1 MPNLMVTLKQEISR
15 LARKEMRP
23 HLVTT
28 RQLTARH
35 RRDIA
40 RLKRLLSGHEKKI
53 AFLEARE
60 RKRLSGPQAPA
71 ADLLNGARFSPTSV
85 RAQRRRLKL
94 SAAEYGLLAGV
105 SGQTIYLW
113 EQGKSRP
120 RTGQLATLVTL
131 RKLGRRAAL
140 RQLDVLNTGEEP
152 VNLPRRRKRRKPR

>member
-1 MPNLMVTLKQEISR
+1 MAS
-15 LARKEMRP
+15 
-23 HLVTT
+23 T
-28 RQLTARH
+28 RQLTAQH

-40 RLKRLLSGHEKKI
+40 RLKRLLKDHEKKI

-60 RKRLSGPQAPA
+60 RKRLSRPDAPA

-94 SAAEYGLLAGV
+94 SAAEYGKLAGV

-120 RTGQLATLVTL
+120 RTAQLASLVAL
-131 RKLGRRAAL
+131 RKLGRRHAV
-140 RQLDVLNTGEEP
+140 RQLAVLETGEEP
-152 VNLPRRRKRRKPR
+152 RTSRRRGRKRKPR

>member
-1 MPNLMVTLKQEISR
+1 MPNLAVTLKQEISR

-23 HLVTT
+23 HLATT
-28 RQLTARH
+28 RQLTAQH

-40 RLKRLLSGHEKKI
+40 RLKRLLKDHEKKI

-60 RKRLSGPQAPA
+60 RKRLDGPSAPA
-71 ADLLNGARFSPTSV
+71 SSLLDGARFSPTSV

-94 SAAEYGLLAGV
+94 SAEEYGKLAGV

-120 RTGQLATLVTL
+120 RTAQLATLVSL
-131 RKLGRRAAL
+131 RKLGRRLAL
-140 RQLDVLNTGEEP
+140 RQLAVLETGEKAP
-152 VNLPRRRKRRKPR
+152 KQRRGKRRKPR